1 MTNCKHGK
9 ESYNGFKTYVSYFCP
24 DCGDR
29 IIPQVMN
36 PCEHNKRPD
45 GSCYKKDCNGRSS

>member
-9 ESYNGFKTYVSYFCP
+9 ESYNGFRTYVSYFCP
-24 DCGDR
+24 DCGSR
-29 IIPQVMN
+29 IIQQEMN

-45 GSCYKKDCNGRSS
+45 GSCYKMGCNAKSS

>member
-1 MTNCKHGK
+1 MDCKHGK
-9 ESYNGFKTYVSYFCP
+9 EGYNGFKPYVSYFCP

-29 IIPQVMN
+29 IIPQEMN

-45 GSCYKKDCNGRSS
+45 GSCYKQGCNAKSS